1 MSVAPVRAYT
11 ERCMSRRLLAFAVA
25 FVVIGSPV
33 VTTVC
38 HATCAVREMD
48 PAIASAGTEHHSCHE
63 QVSTSAPAL
72 NGGAHLCGH
81 PDDVPMGTG
90 VSLQVV
96 AAPAIAVVAV
106 SFIPPE
112 AGTLNSRSTGVE
124 HSPPSLVALSAHLR
138 I

>member
-1 MSVAPVRAYT
+1 MA
-11 ERCMSRRLLAFAVA
+11 RRLLAFAVV

-38 HATCAVREMD
+38 HAACAIREMD
-48 PAIASAGTEHHSCHE
+48 ATAGSAGTEHHSCHE
-63 QVSTSAPAL
+63 QLSDSAPIV
-72 NGGAHLCGH
+72 NGAAHPCGH
-81 PDDVPMGTG
+81 AADVPIGTD
-90 VSLQVV
+90 VSRQVV